1 MRRWLPVVFLA
12 GAVVFSL
19 AVYSRLPERV
29 PVHWGVSGEPDRY
42 GSRLEGAFL
51 VPAIMAA
58 VFVFMRWLPS
68 IDPRAA
74 NIEKF
79 RDTYDVAVLVVMAF
93 MTAIHVLMLGV
104 SLGWPVNIT
113 TVVLVGLGLLFVVV
127 GNVLPRARSNFVFG
141 IRTPWTLSSDAVW
154 ARTNRVGGYTMV
166 AAGLLTVAAA
176 FVARPLGVVIALA
189 SMFIAALT
197 PIVYSYVLW
206 SRERGQ

>member
-141 IRTPWTLSSDAVW
+141 IRTPWTLSNDAVW

>member
-79 RDTYDVAVLVVMAF
+79 RDTYDVAVIVVMAF

-113 TVVLVGLGLLFVVV
+113 TVLLV
-127 GNVLPRARSNFVFG
+127 
-141 IRTPWTLSSDAVW
+141 
-154 ARTNRVGGYTMV
+154 
-166 AAGLLTVAAA
+166 
-176 FVARPLGVVIALA
+176 
-189 SMFIAALT
+189 
-197 PIVYSYVLW
+197 
-206 SRERGQ
+206 

>member
-113 TVVLVGLGLLFVVV
+113 TVVLVGLGLLFVIV

-141 IRTPWTLSSDAVW
+141 IRTPWTLSNDAVW

>member
-1 MRRWLPVVFLA
+1 
-12 GAVVFSL
+12 
-19 AVYSRLPERV
+19 
-29 PVHWGVSGEPDRY
+29 
-42 GSRLEGAFL
+42 
-51 VPAIMAA
+51 
-58 VFVFMRWLPS
+58 
-68 IDPRAA
+68 
-74 NIEKF
+74 
-79 RDTYDVAVLVVMAF
+79 